1 MLKVPDFEKDFEI
14 HSDAFNL
21 AIQGVLVQG
30 GRSVAFE
37 SKKLNEMERRSPT
50 HARKC
55 GRSYIVS
62 RLGAI
67 T

>member
-1 MLKVPDFEKDFEI
+1 MLKVLDFEKDFEI
-14 HSDAFNL
+14 HSDAFDL
-21 AIQGVLVQG
+21 AILGVLVQG
-30 GRSVAFE
+30 GRSMAFE
-37 SKKLNEMERRSPT
+37 SKKLNETERRSPT

-55 GRSYIVS
+55 GRSYIIS